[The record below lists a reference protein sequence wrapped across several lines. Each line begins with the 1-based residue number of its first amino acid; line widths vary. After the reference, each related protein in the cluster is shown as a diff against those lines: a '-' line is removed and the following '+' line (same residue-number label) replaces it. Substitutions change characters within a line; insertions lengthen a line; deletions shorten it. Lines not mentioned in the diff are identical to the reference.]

1 MVSAFKKPKGQAIP
15 KNHEQ
20 FNEKLARLRI
30 ISEHCIGMLKG
41 RFPWLRSI
49 RMKITDDKK
58 SIRKILHLIEATIVL
73 HNMLLDIGDEERE
86 DWIDRDDASA
96 FDDESRVPLLS
107 PTDVLNR
114 SIPQNAAKD
123 ERRKRLLYY
132 FEEHIYF

>member
-1 MVSAFKKPKGQAIP
+1 MQYILGDSAFENSGYMVSAFKKSKDQAIP

-20 FNEKLARLRI
+20 FKEKLSRLRI
-30 ISEHCIGMLKG
+30 ISEHCIGILKG

-49 RMKITDDKK
+49 RMEITVDKK

-96 FDDESRVPLLS
+96 LDDESRVPLLS
-107 PTDVLNR
+107 LTDVLNQC
-114 SIPQNAAKD
+114 ST
-123 ERRKRLLYY
+123 KRCKR
-132 FEEHIYF
+132 